1 VTSLTMNANAQSFP
15 INGRFRIARGARTEA
30 HVIECV
36 IGDGMAT
43 GHAECVPYAHYGETV
58 DSVIEQIAGLP
69 PLDAQLT
76 CDELRAIVDQS
87 LPAGAARNA
96 IDCALWDLAAKR
108 SGTPVHAL
116 VCRHP
121 PRPVETAVTLS
132 LDSPDNMADAARGA
146 KNRRLLKMKL
156 CGDDLDIARM
166 HAVAANAPDA
176 RLIVDANESW
186 REDNLVAMM
195 EEAAQLHVALVEQP
209 LPAGADAKLAEIPHP
224 VPVCADEAAH
234 VTADLERLG
243 RLYDV
248 VNIKLDKTG
257 GLTEALRMRDRARQ
271 MGFGIMVGCMV
282 GTSLAMAPAV
292 LLAQDAD
299 FVDLDGPL
307 LLARDRK
314 PALHYYGATVSPPRS
329 ALWG

>member
-1 VTSLTMNANAQSFP
+1 MARLNIETQAERFA
-15 INGRFRIARGARTEA
+15 INGRFQIARGARTQAE
-30 HVIECV
+30 VIACTLS
-36 IGDGMAT
+36 DGVAT
-43 GHAECVPYAHYGETV
+43 GRAECVPYGHYGETV
-58 DSVIEQIAGLP
+58 DSVSEQIAGLP
-69 PLDAQLT
+69 TLDASLT
-76 CDELRAIVDQS
+76 CDELRAIVDRS

-96 IDCALWDLAAKR
+96 VDCALWDLAAKR
-108 SGTPVHAL
+108 SGMRVHTL
-116 VCRHP
+116 VCRAP
-121 PRPVETAVTLS
+121 PRPIETAVTLS
-132 LDSPDNMADAARGA
+132 LDSPDKMADAARGA

-156 CGDDLDIARM
+156 GGDDLDIARM

-186 REDNLVAMM
+186 HDDNLIAMM
-195 EEAAQLHVALVEQP
+195 GEAARLHVALVEQP
-209 LPAGADAKLAEIPHP
+209 LPAGRDAMLADIPHP
-224 VPVCADEAAH
+224 VPVCADESAH
-234 VTADLERLG
+234 VTADLDRLC

-248 VNIKLDKTG
+248 VNIKLDKAG

-292 LLAQDAD
+292 LLGQDAD

-307 LLARDRK
+307 LLAHDRK
-314 PALHYYGATVSPPRS
+314 PALHYYGATVSPPDP